1 MYRKLTLLIIAAFVQ
16 VVVFAQTGS
25 FNEYVRPDEF
35 QQKLKTTKDA
45 VLLDVRTPE
54 EVQQGYIKGS
64 VNIDFKASDFKEKIS
79 KLDKNKTYFLYC
91 AAGGRCGKTADM
103 MEEMGF
109 KKIYNLMG
117 GIDAW
122 GEEKLPIA
130 KKKQ

>member
-1 MYRKLTLLIIAAFVQ
+1 MYRKLTLLIIAVLVQ
-16 VVVFAQTGS
+16 VAVFAQTGS

-91 AAGGRCGKTADM
+91 AAGGRSGKTADM

-109 KKIYNLMG
+109 RKIYNLMG

-122 GEEKLPIA
+122 GEEKLPVE
-130 KKKQ
+130 KKE

>member
-35 QQKLKTTKDA
+35 QQKLKTEKDA

-54 EVQQGYIKGS
+54 EVQQGYLKGS

-91 AAGGRCGKTADM
+91 AAGGRSGKTADM

-122 GEEKLPIA
+122 QEEKLPVE
-130 KKKQ
+130 KKK